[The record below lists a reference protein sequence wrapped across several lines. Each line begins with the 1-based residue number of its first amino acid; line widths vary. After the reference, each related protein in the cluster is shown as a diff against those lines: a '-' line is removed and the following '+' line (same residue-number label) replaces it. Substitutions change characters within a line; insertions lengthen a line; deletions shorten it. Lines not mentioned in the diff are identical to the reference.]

1 MDMKVDIGMRWWK
14 PDAAPLFLALALG
27 ITAAVGVLWSMRPPG
42 PGLDP
47 DSMSYLAA
55 ADSLERAGEL
65 RVPFAEWSS
74 RDSTARLR
82 DFAPGFSAAI
92 AALET
97 TGVSSERSATWVEAA
112 SAFATVAG
120 STLLVSAA
128 TTPAFAAAAAVV
140 VLVTPALVEDHTIV
154 LSEPLF
160 LALLVAVVAL
170 AAVERPRASAL
181 GVVAA
186 AAVMV
191 RYAGLSLV
199 LAAAVRAALA
209 AATRRRRFLAAAL
222 AGAPGLLAFVLWSR
236 WAGGAR
242 EYGWKG
248 DFGATILEGWSTLQQ
263 WLVPGAPPS
272 RASAGLAIAALAV
285 LALLVAR
292 GARRARV
299 ASPAAFRLLAA
310 TGIVAP
316 SYVTLVTFSRLFADA
331 AIPFDNRIVSPLFAV
346 ATLAVATAIG
356 VQWGTLGPSLRTAV
370 VVAAGIWCVAS
381 ANVTLREL
389 SDLRADGWGYASAEW
404 IGSDLRKWLL
414 ASGARYELFSDN
426 PPSLYSLTHRSS
438 RSLPESIDPQ
448 TLRRLAEILRD
459 RPSAVIAFQEPDA
472 APRAR
477 GEDFARRL
485 MLQQVFRAADG
496 TVFVLP
502 SAQPSATP

>member
-1 MDMKVDIGMRWWK
+1 
-14 PDAAPLFLALALG
+14 LLALALG
-27 ITAAVGVLWSMRPPG
+27 ITAAAGALWSMRAPG

-47 DSMSYLAA
+47 DSMTYLAA
-55 ADSLERAGEL
+55 ADSLERVGEL

-82 DFAPGFSAAI
+82 DFAPGFSVAI
-92 AALET
+92 ATLET
-97 TGVSSERSATWVEAA
+97 ARIASERGATWLEAA
-112 SAFATVAG
+112 CGFATVAG
-120 STLLVSAA
+120 STLLVAAA
-128 TTPAFAAAAAVV
+128 TTPTIGAAAAVA
-140 VLVTPALVEDHTIV
+140 VLVTPALVEDHTVV

-160 LALLVAVVAL
+160 LTLLVAVLAL
-170 AAVERPRASAL
+170 AAAERPRASAL

-199 LAAAVRAALA
+199 LAAAARAALA

-222 AGAPGLLAFVLWSR
+222 AGAPGFCAFVLWSR
-236 WAGGAR
+236 WAGGVR
-242 EYGWKG
+242 KYGWKG
-248 DFGATILEGWSTLQQ
+248 DFGTTILQGWSTLQG

-272 RASAGLAIAALAV
+272 RPSAGLAIAALGV

-292 GARRARV
+292 GARRARE

-310 TGIVAP
+310 TGIVAA
-316 SYVTLVTFSRLFADA
+316 SYVTLVTFSRLFADG
-331 AIPFDNRIVSPLFAV
+331 AIPFDNRIVSPLFLV

-356 VQWGTLGPSLRTAV
+356 AQWGALRLGLRIPI
-370 VVAAGIWCVAS
+370 VVAAGLWCLAS

-389 SDLRADGWGYASAEW
+389 SDLRVDGWGYASAEW
-404 IGSDLRKWLL
+404 IGSDLGKWLL
-414 ASGARYELFSDN
+414 TSGARYELFSDN

-438 RSLPESIDPQ
+438 RSLPETTDAE
-448 TLRRLAEILRD
+448 TVRRLAEILRV

-472 APRAR
+472 PLGAR
-477 GEDFARRL
+477 GEDFAHRL
-485 MLQQVFRAADG
+485 MLQPLLRTAEG

-502 SAQPSATP
+502 AVEPVASR